1 MDKGLPDSSLG
12 LKVKNETVWQGGS
25 WGISPSPNPSFS
37 FIPSRVGQGL
47 LLAWRARESA
57 ESASEPEQGGEVWRM
72 VGLKEKIRP
81 LQILS
86 F

>member
-1 MDKGLPDSSLG
+1 MRQFGREGAGDLAPPPTPL
-12 LKVKNETVWQGGS
+12 
-25 WGISPSPNPSFS
+25 SPLFL
-37 FIPSRVGQGL
+37 VGQGL

-72 VGLKEKIRP
+72 VGLQEKIRP